1 MRYVLLLLP
10 LAACWR
16 LEIADDAPPPHQI
29 HGDPDASV
37 RPDAAN
43 VCGSCTS
50 DELCVEFF
58 DGTCGFAGV
67 RCAPKLV
74 PGCEPSLAACSPEC
88 EEAYCKA
95 DNDIFGCMY
104 RGGSCNPD
112 PHAFTCY
119 GP

>member
-10 LAACWR
+10 LVACWR
-16 LEIADDAPPPHQI
+16 LEITDDAPPPHHI
-29 HGDPDASV
+29 YGDPDAYIP
-37 RPDAAN
+37 PDAPSCSA
-43 VCGSCTS
+43 CTS

-67 RCAPKLV
+67 RCAPKTV
-74 PGCEPSLAACSPEC
+74 PGCEPSLASCSPEC
-88 EEAYCKA
+88 EQAYCKPN
-95 DNDIFGCMY
+95 NDIFQCQY
-104 RGGSCNPD
+104 RNGCNPD